1 MLHHALATV
10 LIVYVLGFSSPL
22 LAITPQVI
30 GPAVYGQVQSIA
42 DQVITQDKINQPILI
57 NIQSITNISGM
68 EWDSVNN
75 RMIVR
80 HAGVYVILTD
90 MIVGTQISG
99 DVYFWIERNGSP
111 IFESGK
117 KQTLTPQLRTMPISN
132 SWMTLLEENDSI
144 RFMFSSTVPTAALIT
159 TRGSKNIPN
168 FPTAYTPNSP
178 GFNVTMFR
186 VETK

>member
-1 MLHHALATV
+1 MVRNFLSCI
-10 LIVYVLGFSSPL
+10 LIMHMLGFSTQLVAVSP
-22 LAITPQVI
+22 AII
-30 GPAVYGQVQSIA
+30 APAVYGQVQSIGN
-42 DQVITQDKINQPILI
+42 QVITQNKINQPILI
-57 NIQSITNISGM
+57 NIQSINNISGM

-90 MIVGTQISG
+90 MIVGTQMNG

-117 KQTLTPQLRTMPISN
+117 KQTLSPQFETIPISN
-132 SWMTLLEENDSI
+132 SWILPLDENDSI
-144 RFMFSSTVPTAALIT
+144 RFMFSATVPTVALIT
-159 TRGSKNIPN
+159 TQSSKNIPN

-178 GFNVTMFR
+178 GFNVTMFML
-186 VETK
+186 KK